1 MSQDTKDRLKT
12 FTLDTTYTQNRELSW
27 LGFNKRV
34 LEEASDATVPLLE
47 RLKFISIFTSN
58 LDEFFMVRV
67 GSLFDLSVIAPD
79 MLNNKTGQTPRE
91 QLDNIFSAIPPLM
104 KLRDRLMHRID
115 ISLRDKGIYDLSFDE
130 LTKKERKHVND
141 YFLRF
146 IMPILSPQIVDPWH
160 PFPHL
165 ANKQLYI
172 ASLLT
177 GKRGGIHLGLVPV
190 PSPLPPLL
198 WLDTPSRFIRV
209 ENIIKAY
216 MDSIFNMYTVVS
228 INTISVTRN
237 ADLSFDDEKF
247 DDEDTDYRHHMK
259 KLLKK
264 RDHLAPVR
272 LELQGEP
279 NAALLELL
287 CMRLNIDMR
296 QTYSFQCPIDLKYT
310 SGIKDAIHPALRA
323 ELTYPP
329 FIPRY
334 PECLDE
340 DKSVTKQVLKRDL
353 IIFYPFEQM
362 TPFIQLLKES
372 CSDPC
377 VISIKI
383 TVYRLAPDS
392 MVAHLLC
399 EAAQNGKDVTVLM
412 ELRARFDEE
421 NNIKWAER
429 LERAGCRITYGIDV
443 YKCHSKVCL
452 ITRKAR
458 GKVRYITQIG
468 TGNYNEKTASSYTDL
483 CLITSDNEI
492 GVDATLFFQ
501 NIVISNL
508 DGSYQKLLV
517 APFGLKAGIL
527 RLIDE
532 EIAKGSNGRI
542 TIKANSLTEREIID
556 KLSEA
561 SVAGVRIQLILR
573 GICCLLPGVRGKTEN
588 INITS
593 VVGRFL
599 EHSRIY
605 CFGQG
610 ENSKIYISS
619 ADLMTRNATRRVEVA
634 CPVLDADV
642 KRQLME
648 ILDIMLADN
657 VKSRVLNPDGSYKKK
672 SAADETCMDCQ
683 KWFME
688 NSIQRPHSTSS
699 ADARHSLFY
708 RTREKLSKIFLKRKD
723 YM

>member
-1 MSQDTKDRLKT
+1 
-12 FTLDTTYTQNRELSW
+12 
-27 LGFNKRV
+27 
-34 LEEASDATVPLLE
+34 
-47 RLKFISIFTSN
+47 
-58 LDEFFMVRV
+58 
-67 GSLFDLSVIAPD
+67 
-79 MLNNKTGQTPRE
+79 
-91 QLDNIFSAIPPLM
+91 
-104 KLRDRLMHRID
+104 
-115 ISLRDKGIYDLSFDE
+115 
-130 LTKKERKHVND
+130 
-141 YFLRF
+141 
-146 IMPILSPQIVDPWH
+146 
-160 PFPHL
+160 
-165 ANKQLYI
+165 
-172 ASLLT
+172 
-177 GKRGGIHLGLVPV
+177 
-190 PSPLPPLL
+190 
-198 WLDTPSRFIRV
+198 
-209 ENIIKAY
+209 
-216 MDSIFNMYTVVS
+216 
-228 INTISVTRN
+228 
-237 ADLSFDDEKF
+237 
-247 DDEDTDYRHHMK
+247 
-259 KLLKK
+259 
-264 RDHLAPVR
+264 
-272 LELQGEP
+272 
-279 NAALLELL
+279 
-287 CMRLNIDMR
+287 
-296 QTYSFQCPIDLKYT
+296 
-310 SGIKDAIHPALRA
+310 
-323 ELTYPP
+323 
-329 FIPRY
+329 
-334 PECLDE
+334 
-340 DKSVTKQVLKRDL
+340 
-353 IIFYPFEQM
+353 
-362 TPFIQLLKES
+362 
-372 CSDPC
+372 
-377 VISIKI
+377 
-383 TVYRLAPDS
+383 

-429 LERAGCRITYGIDV
+429 LERAGCRITYGIDG

-501 NIVISNL
+501 NMVISNL

-561 SVAGVRIQLILR
+561 SGAGVRIQLILR
-573 GICCLLPGVRGKTEN
+573 GICCLLPGIRGKTEN

-672 SAADETCMDCQ
+672 SAASEACMDCQ

>member
-1 MSQDTKDRLKT
+1 MSQDTKDRLKP
-12 FTLDTTYTQNRELSW
+12 FTLDISYTQNRELSW
-27 LGFNKRV
+27 LRFNERV

-67 GSLFDLSVIAPD
+67 GSLFDLSVIAPN
-79 MLNNKTGQTPRE
+79 MLNSKTGQTPRE
-91 QLDNIFSAIPPLM
+91 QLDDIFSAIPPLM
-104 KLRDRLMHRID
+104 RLRDRLMHRID
-115 ISLRDKGIYDLSFDE
+115 MSLRKKGIYDLSFNE

-141 YFLRF
+141 YFRMF
-146 IMPILSPQIVDPWH
+146 ITPILSPQIVDPLH

-165 ANKQLYI
+165 ANKQLYTV
-172 ASLLT
+172 SLLIDKK
-177 GKRGGIHLGLVPV
+177 GNIHLGLVSV
-190 PSPLPPLL
+190 PSALPPML

-209 ENIIKAY
+209 ENIIKSY
-216 MDSIFNMYTVVS
+216 MDSIFNMYTVAEIS
-228 INTISVTRN
+228 IVSVTRN
-237 ADLSFDDEKF
+237 ANLSFDDEKF
-247 DDEDTDYRHHMK
+247 DDENADYRHHMK

-272 LELQGEP
+272 LELQGEQ

-287 CMRLNIDMR
+287 CRRLNIDIR
-296 QTYSFQCPIDLKYT
+296 QAYSFQCPIDFKYT
-310 SGIKDAIHPALRA
+310 YGIKDAIHPALRA
-323 ELTYPP
+323 ELTYPS

-334 PECLDE
+334 PECLEE

-372 CSDPC
+372 CFDPG

-392 MVAHLLC
+392 MVAQLLR
-399 EAAQNGKDVTVLM
+399 AAAENGKDVTVLM

-429 LERAGCRITYGIDV
+429 MERAGCRIIYGTV
-443 YKCHSKVCL
+443 GYKCHSKVCL
-452 ITRKAR
+452 ITRRAH
-458 GKVRYITQIG
+458 GKLRYITQIG

-483 CLITSDNEI
+483 CLITSDNVI
-492 GVDATLFFQ
+492 GLDANLFFQ
-501 NIVISNL
+501 NMIISNMK
-508 DGSYQKLLV
+508 GSYEKLLV
-517 APFGLKAGIL
+517 APFGFKAGIL
-527 RLIDE
+527 SLIDD

-561 SVAGVRIQLILR
+561 SVAGVQIKLIIR
-573 GICCLLPGVRGKTEN
+573 GICCLLPGVREKTEN
-588 INITS
+588 INVTS

-619 ADLMTRNATRRVEVA
+619 ADLMTRNVVRRVEVA

-642 KRQLME
+642 RRQLME

-657 VKSRVLNPDGSYKKK
+657 VKSRVLRPDGSYKKT
-672 SAADETCMDCQ
+672 SAAGETCMDSQ

-688 NSIQRPHSTSS
+688 NSLQRPHSTSS
-699 ADARHSLFY
+699 TDARHGLFY
-708 RTREKLSKIFLKRKD
+708 RAREKLSKIFLKLRND
-723 YM
+723 M